1 MKKDLLKKSLLVSL
15 ALILLSM
22 SSEKTC
28 RAQYDLS
35 DVPKVGS
42 FLVEQINGMRDSE
55 YAELVCIDENADIRP
70 YAKNI
75 AVDETGTLIHPL
87 AIDPSLCEHR
97 CYAFKLTDMQGGER
111 YSYPFVC
118 FLAGRGYEA
127 NQVAPEIITVDFI
140 RTESTET
147 ATLLPL
153 VKNVG
158 WYFVSGDIEGENE
171 WKEFEGLPISVTLK
185 NPLGTNEI
193 YLTFAN
199 GSLMETVPVI
209 LTSSIASEVQKDL
222 ESLVNVSQAGLL
234 NKLLSGK
241 AINEEE
247 LLAIIKNPE
256 NMNAILDPDGDGL
269 MTDQELDLGTDPK
282 NADTDTDGVTDG
294 NEVLF
299 FGTDPLAIDSHEGL
313 SFVNIGNNETLEN
326 ISSEILGHGAPNSE
340 VKIQV
345 ISTDSGAIL
354 YETELMTDAAGTF
367 TFNMPEELDNKNFEI
382 SATQKEAVTKV
393 SAVSMDT
400 SRNSLDFSLDALNE
414 YEIHMS
420 GKRMLPVA
428 AIMGKD
434 ERLTVFG
441 SLKSKLLTENMLV
454 TVIVRDAE
462 TKEAVD
468 AASINI
474 HSFSQKPFSV
484 LLPKLPAGSYEIT
497 VQASGPNSLGPSVTV
512 PVTIEYTETE
522 LHLAAQSSKVNPYLI
537 AFMLAVSTISVYAF
551 NFHRRNR
558 Q

>member
-28 RAQYDLS
+28 RAQYDFS

-42 FLVEQINGMRDSE
+42 FTVEQIDGMNEDE
-55 YAELVCIDENADIRP
+55 YAELVCMDENADIRP

-75 AVDETGTLIHPL
+75 AVDEAGTLIHPL
-87 AIDPSLCEHR
+87 VIDPSLCEHR
-97 CYAFKLTDMQGGER
+97 CYAFRLTDMETNER

-118 FLAGRGYEA
+118 FLVGRGYEA
-127 NQVAPEIITVDFI
+127 NQMAPEVITVDFI
-140 RTESTET
+140 RTEFTET

-171 WKEFEGLPISVTLK
+171 WKQFEGTPITVTLK
-185 NPLGTNEI
+185 NPLGTNTV

-234 NKLLSGK
+234 NKLLSGE
-241 AINEEE
+241 AITEDE

-282 NADTDTDGVTDG
+282 NADTDSDGITDG

-299 FGTDPLAIDSHEGL
+299 LGTDPLAIGGNERL
-313 SFVNIGNNETLEN
+313 SFVNIENDETLTN
-326 ISSEILGHGAPNSE
+326 LSSEILGNGAPNSE

-345 ISTDSGAIL
+345 ISTDSGATL
-354 YETELMTDAAGTF
+354 YETEVMTDSTGTF
-367 TFNMPEELDNKNFEI
+367 TFSMPEELDGKNFEI

-393 SAVSMDT
+393 SAISMDT
-400 SRNSLDFSLDALNE
+400 GRSNLDFSLDSLNE
-414 YEIHMS
+414 YEIHLS
-420 GKRMLPVA
+420 GKRMLPVG
-428 AIMGKD
+428 AIMNKN

-441 SLKSKLLTENMLV
+441 SLKSKLLTENIMI
-454 TVIVRDAE
+454 TAVIRNAE
-462 TKEAVD
+462 TKETVD
-468 AASINI
+468 AASVNI
-474 HSFSQKPFSV
+474 RSFSQKPFSI

-497 VQASGPNSLGPSVTV
+497 VQTSGSSSLGPSATV
-512 PVTIEYTETE
+512 PVTIEYTETK
-522 LHLAAQSSKVNPYLI
+522 LHLAAKSGKVNPYLI
-537 AFMLAVSTISVYAF
+537 AFMLAVSTLSFYAF
-551 NFHRRNR
+551 NFHRRKR
-558 Q
+558 